1 MSSPDQQTTDE
12 PTAETEIA
20 HGAVIDPS
28 GREIPIT
35 EGMIQ
40 DACSELEKELVEP
53 PKDSAPE

>member
-1 MSSPDQQTTDE
+1 MSSPDQRATDQ
-12 PTAETEIA
+12 PNAETEIA

-40 DACSELEKELVEP
+40 NACSELEKELIEP